1 MSALEQIRK
10 RPALI
15 ISILGLALLLF
26 IFTAISNPEKLF
38 SDPSTIAKVD
48 GKKIDYTDFQQRV
61 DQLRSQYEA
70 QGYKNIDNAMLQEQ
84 AMQSL
89 IDEQLMNAEMEKL
102 GIVVTPEE
110 LGQVMLGQNIPMAI
124 QQLYFQ
130 RQQQGLY
137 TGYELHE
144 LATNPQAYGLDAQT
158 AAAYKQQW
166 ADLVEQVRQMLTQ
179 QKFAALLS
187 GALAANDL
195 DAQAQYTENNGSREI
210 RFVKVDASTV
220 SDSDVEVTDSE
231 IRNQYEA
238 DKNLYRLDD
247 DAYMISYIMSNVT
260 PSDADRLEATQA
272 VEGALMGM
280 REQPGTKAL
289 ADNNK
294 FVVTRLNTAEKYLP
308 ANIKDKL
315 ESLKQD
321 TVQQLSFYDN
331 KYTLAK
337 YLGSDVAVDSIS
349 FDIIGIA
356 ETANVDSILSALNAG
371 AALADMPE
379 GAIMQSQLDQRVSL
393 LNGNPN
399 INLVLANATVG
410 EYFNAPDYTGTP
422 NMVFRL
428 VSKDAPV
435 PVYSIAEV
443 TYQLEP
449 SAATINDTQSRLRA
463 YVANNSNSKDFAANA
478 VSAGYVA
485 VPATVTNSSL
495 SVNNIADTRA
505 LAKWAVNAKRGDVSD
520 VYSNDDKSF
529 FIAAALNNKYDKGY
543 TPFTDTQVNA
553 QSRAKAV
560 RGKKISVLAD
570 RFNGKGNSVD
580 QYASAMNAKVDTATV
595 TFGQNYVRGFMPGD
609 GKLIAAVAAAKSGE
623 FAGLVPT
630 DYSVVAF
637 EVIGDNAPEREF
649 DAVNDVTYFQQAQ
662 GANSVLRNWNL
673 ILRANKSV
681 DNKIQKFFND

>member
-48 GKKIDYTDFQQRV
+48 GKKIDYTEFQQRV

-70 QGYKNIDNAMLQEQ
+70 QGYKNLDNAMLQEQ

-102 GIVVTPEE
+102 GITVTPEE
-110 LGQVMLGQNIPMAI
+110 LGQVMLGENIPMVV
-124 QQLYFQ
+124 QQMYYQ

-144 LATNPQAYGLDAQT
+144 LATNPQAYGLDAEA

-166 ADLVEQVRQMLTQ
+166 QEMVEQVSEMLRQ
-179 QKFAALLS
+179 QKFASLVT
-187 GALAANDL
+187 GALVANDL
-195 DAQAQYTENNGSREI
+195 DAKAQYEENNGSRDI
-210 RFVKVDASTV
+210 RYVKVDAATIPDAEVEV
-220 SDSDVEVTDSE
+220 SDAD
-231 IRNQYEA
+231 IKAQYDN
-238 DKNLYRLDD
+238 DKNLYRLDND
-247 DAYMISYIMSNVT
+247 TYVLSYIISRVT

-272 VEGALMGM
+272 VENALMGM
-280 REQPGTKAL
+280 RETAGTKAL
-289 ADNNK
+289 AENNK
-294 FVVTRLNTAEKYLP
+294 FVINRHNTSAAYLP
-308 ANIKDKL
+308 SNIADKL

-331 KYTLAK
+331 KYILAK
-337 YLGSDVAVDSIS
+337 YLGESLDTDSIT
-349 FDIIGIA
+349 FDILAIA
-356 ETANVDSILSALNAG
+356 ETADADSIIGLLNAG
-371 AALADMPE
+371 TAVDALPE
-379 GAIMQSQLDQRVSL
+379 GTVVQSQLGQRTSL

-410 EYFNAPDYTGTP
+410 EYYNAPDYTGTP

-435 PVYSIAEV
+435 TVYNIAEV

-449 SAATINDTQSRLRA
+449 STATINDTQSRLRA
-463 YVANNSNSKDFAANA
+463 YVTNNPTAKDFVENA

-485 VPATVTNSSL
+485 MPATVTNTSL
-495 SVNNIADTRA
+495 SISNLADTRK
-505 LAKWAVNAKRGDVSD
+505 LAKWAVNAKKGAVSD
-520 VYSNDDKSF
+520 VESDDDKTF
-529 FIAAALNNKYDKGY
+529 FIAAALTNKYDKGY
-543 TPFTDTQVNA
+543 TPVTDTQVNA
-553 QSRAKAV
+553 QARAKAL
-560 RGKKISVLAD
+560 RAKKVERLMEKYADHGSSVND
-570 RFNGKGNSVD
+570 
-580 QYASAMNAKVDTATV
+580 YASLMNTAVDTASI
-595 TFGQNYVRGFMPGD
+595 TFGQNYTRGFMPGD
-609 GKLIAAVAAAKSGE
+609 SKVFAAVAASEQGQ
-623 FAGLVPT
+623 FAGLYPT
-630 DYSVVAF
+630 EYSVVAF

-649 DAVNDVTYFQQAQ
+649 DAVNDATYFQQSQ
-662 GANSVLRNWNL
+662 GANSVLRNWNQ
-673 ILRANKSV
+673 ILRSNKKI